1 MRFRVYIPHRNEV
14 SKTRR
19 KIYFAELRIDN
30 EHKPV
35 FRSLGTTDKRVADK
49 RAEALFQQLQQ
60 EAAGVPTVKALTEW
74 ADQSLASLSESFL
87 RDLQAR
93 KKSKATVRKYG
104 IVLAKLFKECGWTTL
119 RDPNAVRFDEWRV
132 TAGRKP
138 KTLHDYLGIAK
149 EFFNWLVKKGLLP
162 KNPLEN
168 TDQVKLLDE
177 DDFRFALSHEQLSQL
192 FKSAP
197 DMRAFIYRVLY
208 YTALRRNE
216 ANHLTWDNI
225 KLDIERPVIIVK
237 ASVGK
242 NRKPDIIEIA
252 PAILQELRDFR
263 PANWQ
268 PEARAFFGHVPK
280 VETLRKDLLKAGI
293 KPEDTL
299 GRRFDLH
306 AFRKTL
312 GTHMAQAGVPMHIT
326 QRALRH
332 RDIKQTTKYY
342 TDKALLSTQGAFA
355 SIAEFWKVSQDP
367 ENGRVLEGGTD
378 DRGISG
384 PFMSRID
391 NNGYGAPPPQTPE
404 DEPSRHVLTPVDTEE
419 KWSGWRDSN
428 SRPLAPHASAL
439 PGYATARIDTSETGE
454 GLRLQARRRSA
465 RRKGGGAKAGGFWG
479 LASAD
484 GSESRPYQTA

>member
-1 MRFRVYIPHRNEV
+1 MRFRVYIPHRNQG

-19 KIYFAELRIDN
+19 KIYFAELRIGN
-30 EHKPV
+30 EHKTV
-35 FRSLGTTDKRVADK
+35 YRSLGTTDKRVADK
-49 RAEALFQQLQQ
+49 KAEALFQQLQQ
-60 EAAGVPTVKALTEW
+60 EAAGVPTARALTEW
-74 ADQSLASLSESFL
+74 ADKSLAGLSESFL
-87 RDLQAR
+87 RDLQACNR
-93 KKSKATVRKYG
+93 SAATVRKYG
-104 IVLAKLFKECGWTTL
+104 LVLAKLFKECGWTTL
-119 RDPNAVRFDEWRV
+119 RDTDAVGFDEWR
-132 TAGRKP
+132 ASSGRSP
-138 KTLHDYLGIAK
+138 KTLHDYLGVAK
-149 EFFNWLVKKGLLP
+149 EFFKWLVKKGLLP

-177 DDFRFALSHEQLSQL
+177 DDFRFALTQEQLNGL

-197 DMRAFIYRVLY
+197 DMRAFMYRVLY
-208 YTALRRNE
+208 YSALRRNE
-216 ANHLTWDNI
+216 ANQLTWDNI

-252 PAILQELRDFR
+252 PAILQELRAFR
-263 PANWQ
+263 PQNWQ
-268 PEARAFFGHVPK
+268 PAARAFFGHVPK

-293 KPEDTL
+293 QPEDTL

-342 TDKALLSTQGAFA
+342 TDKALLSTQGAFV
-355 SIAEFWKVSQDP
+355 SIAEFWKAAQGA
-367 ENGRVLEGGTD
+367 ETGRVLERGTD

-384 PFMSRID
+384 PLVARNDIT
-391 NNGYGAPPPQTPE
+391 GYGETPPQTPE
-404 DEPSRHVLTPVDTEE
+404 DEPSRLVLTPVDTGG

-439 PGYATARIDTSETGE
+439 PGYATARNN
-454 GLRLQARRRSA
+454 
-465 RRKGGGAKAGGFWG
+465 
-479 LASAD
+479 
-484 GSESRPYQTA
+484 

>member
-1 MRFRVYIPHRNEV
+1 MRFRVYIPHRNQG

-19 KIYFAELRIDN
+19 AIYHAELRIGN
-30 EHKPV
+30 EHKTV
-35 FRSLGTTDKRVADK
+35 YRSLGTTDKRVADK
-49 RAEALFQQLQQ
+49 KAEALFQELQQ
-60 EAAGVPTVKALTEW
+60 EAAGVPTARALTEW
-74 ADQSLASLSESFL
+74 ADKPLAGLSESFL
-87 RDLQAR
+87 RDLQACNR
-93 KKSKATVRKYG
+93 SAATVRKYG
-104 IVLAKLFKECGWTTL
+104 LVLAKLFKECGWTTL
-119 RDPNAVRFDEWRV
+119 RNADAVGFDEWRAS
-132 TAGRKP
+132 AGRSP
-138 KTLHDYLGIAK
+138 KTLHDYLGVAK
-149 EFFNWLVKKGLLP
+149 EFFKWLVKKGHLP

-177 DDFRFALSHEQLSQL
+177 DDFRFALTHEQLSQL

-208 YTALRRNE
+208 YSALRRNE
-216 ANHLTWDNI
+216 ANQLTWDNI

-252 PAILQELRDFR
+252 PAILQELRAFR
-263 PANWQ
+263 PQHWHPA
-268 PEARAFFGHVPK
+268 ARAFFGHVPK

-293 KPEDTL
+293 QPEDTL

-312 GTHMAQAGVPMHIT
+312 GSHMAQAGVPMHIT

-355 SIAEFWKVSQDP
+355 SIAEYWKAAQGAAT
-367 ENGRVLEGGTD
+367 GRVLEGGTD
-378 DRGISG
+378 HRGISR
-384 PFMSRID
+384 PLLTHCD
-391 NNGYGAPPPQTPE
+391 NTGYGEKPPQTPE
-404 DEPSRHVLTPVDTEE
+404 AEPSRLVLTPVGTGE

-439 PGYATARIDTSETGE
+439 PGYATAR
-454 GLRLQARRRSA
+454 Q
-465 RRKGGGAKAGGFWG
+465 
-479 LASAD
+479 
-484 GSESRPYQTA
+484 